1 MKKLALG
8 VGFTISA
15 LAAAVTAQ
23 SAIAADHIPD
33 KVRVVIGSKSTG
45 GDTYQSSSIIAE
57 ALSEKL
63 GASFKVDAVGSTAG
77 FKAIERRNTTDGS
90 TIMIFHD
97 QAYLGYLY
105 GRTGYENPFENYR
118 VGPLFAINPGNG
130 YLSKKG
136 SEFNSME
143 KILNAACSGTPV
155 RVAIQPGGTSEIGF
169 SGLKNAARIKC
180 NGQENIVAVNTGSQS
195 SKNQAMWDGLAD
207 VINGSVQANEQYTRL
222 DASDQKAMDFVWL
235 TARNS
240 TIQDAPEAGMG
251 QTNREALLQF
261 VEPNVEVT
269 MGNGKNF
276 TFDKEFYFLF
286 NKDISDEF
294 VAELDQALTEI
305 FAEGKV
311 QEVQKRSFFI
321 PNFKPSAEAS
331 AYLQEKSKTVAEV
344 LEAIK

>member
-8 VGFTISA
+8 VALGISA
-15 LAAAVTAQ
+15 ITASAVATAD
-23 SAIAADHIPD
+23 SIPD

-45 GDTYQSSSIIAE
+45 GDTYQSSAILAE
-57 ALSEKL
+57 ALSAKL
-63 GASFKVDAVGSTAG
+63 GKNFKVDAVGSTEG
-77 FKAIERRNTTDGS
+77 FKAIERRNATNGS
-90 TIMIFHD
+90 TIMVFHD

-105 GRTGYENPFENYR
+105 GRKGYENPFENYR
-118 VGPLFAINPGNG
+118 IGPLFAINPGNG

-143 KILNAACSGTPV
+143 KILNAACSGTLV

-180 NGQENIVAVNTGSQS
+180 NGQDNIVAVNTGSQS

-235 TARNS
+235 TARSS
-240 TIQDAPEAGMG
+240 TMQDAPAAGMG
-251 QTNREALLQF
+251 QTSRDQLLQF
-261 VEPNVEVT
+261 TEAGVDVT
-269 MGNGKNF
+269 MGDKDF

-286 NKDISDEF
+286 NKGISEEF
-294 VAELDQALTEI
+294 VADFDKALTEL
-305 FAEGKV
+305 FAEGN
-311 QEVQKRSFFI
+311 VQKTQKKSFFI
-321 PNFKPSAEAS
+321 PNFKAS
-331 AYLQEKSKTVAEV
+331 ADAESYLKEKSDTVASV